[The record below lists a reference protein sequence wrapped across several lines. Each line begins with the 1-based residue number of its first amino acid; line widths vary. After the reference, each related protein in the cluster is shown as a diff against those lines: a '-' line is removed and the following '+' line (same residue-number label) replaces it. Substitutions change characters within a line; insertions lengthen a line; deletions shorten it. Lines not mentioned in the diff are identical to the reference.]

1 MKKSILYQGNSA
13 LIHEDSA
20 AQQHCVKVWV
30 QGIFC
35 LGVFLPIHC
44 VSVALRVDYNHT
56 YIIYIYIYIRMY
68 GVFTLS
74 FAGELPCFRSYTICM
89 YVSGQP
95 YLNLPLQKCNNA
107 GPAAQQELRLPLQKC
122 NNAGPAAQ
130 QELYLPLQNR
140 NNAGPA
146 AQQDRIGG
154 QGLGTEARP
163 LSSVLE
169 KIRANKQKLAEK

>member
-1 MKKSILYQGNSA
+1 
-13 LIHEDSA
+13 
-20 AQQHCVKVWV
+20 
-30 QGIFC
+30 
-35 LGVFLPIHC
+35 
-44 VSVALRVDYNHT
+44 
-56 YIIYIYIYIRMY
+56 MY

>member
-1 MKKSILYQGNSA
+1 
-13 LIHEDSA
+13 
-20 AQQHCVKVWV
+20 
-30 QGIFC
+30 
-35 LGVFLPIHC
+35 
-44 VSVALRVDYNHT
+44 
-56 YIIYIYIYIRMY
+56 MY

-107 GPAAQQELRLPLQKC
+107 GPAAQQ
-122 NNAGPAAQ
+122 
-130 QELYLPLQNR
+130 
-140 NNAGPA
+140 
-146 AQQDRIGG
+146 DRIGG